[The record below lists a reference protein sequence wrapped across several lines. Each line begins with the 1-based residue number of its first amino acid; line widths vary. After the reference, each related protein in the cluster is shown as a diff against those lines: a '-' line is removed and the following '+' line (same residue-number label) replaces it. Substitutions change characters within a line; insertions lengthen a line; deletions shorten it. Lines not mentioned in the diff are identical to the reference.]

1 MRQPFAAAGIW
12 RAGFMKFSI
21 RQLAALFFACMA
33 PAFPAAAQTVI
44 TLSTQYSA
52 PQYVT
57 VNADKT
63 VFVTDTTYSLSAL
76 FLVNG
81 AYTTTPM
88 AYDTNFDGAY
98 TSPQGVGVDQGGD
111 IWSANNLNSTSVGLF
126 EFRPPDYINIYAEST
141 GNDGGAAHGVAIDS
155 HGNFFVAIS
164 NAAVF
169 KLPAPS
175 YG

>member
-1 MRQPFAAAGIW
+1 MLRRVR
-12 RAGFMKFSI
+12 RAG
-21 RQLAALFFACMA
+21 RG
-33 PAFPAAAQTVI
+33 FPRPRRRVI
-44 TLSTQYSA
+44 TLATGYSA

-98 TSPQGVGVDQGGD
+98 SSALKAWPSTRAATS
-111 IWSANNLNSTSVGLF
+111 GL
-126 EFRPPDYINIYAEST
+126 PTI
-141 GNDGGAAHGVAIDS
+141 
-155 HGNFFVAIS
+155 
-164 NAAVF
+164 
-169 KLPAPS
+169 
-175 YG
+175 